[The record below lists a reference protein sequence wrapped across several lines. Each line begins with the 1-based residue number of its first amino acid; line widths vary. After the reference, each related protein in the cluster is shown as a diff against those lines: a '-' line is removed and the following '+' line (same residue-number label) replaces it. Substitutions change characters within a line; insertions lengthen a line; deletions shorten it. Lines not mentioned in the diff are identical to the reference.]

1 MRPVHVY
8 LGVMAILTAPAEVPE
23 DQQLQYGDIRG
34 RVEDGD
40 ILLFRGTIFLSRV
53 IERVSHGAYS
63 HCAIAAAW
71 GERKMILQA
80 EIMGGVQ
87 VVPLSVAVG
96 TYRGRVDWYKVRPE
110 VRAKLNMGV
119 LLAEARADLGLTYAT
134 SDLLRVAAHSLFG
147 AGLPSDCD
155 NPHALFCSQ
164 YVERCFRKAGVA
176 LSTDSDVG
184 TSPSRIAN
192 SQALVYQGMIAHDPD
207 VVPDRSSD
215 AIMVAAPSLQ
225 AAQEPTRLA

>member
-1 MRPVHVY
+1 
-8 LGVMAILTAPAEVPE
+8 MATLSAPASVPE
-23 DQQLQYGDIRG
+23 DQQLQYGDIRA

-63 HCAIAAAW
+63 HCAIAATW

-87 VVPLSVAVG
+87 AVPMSVAVG
-96 TYRGRVDWYKVRPE
+96 TYKGRVDWYKLRPE
-110 VRAKLNMGV
+110 VRAKLDLAV
-119 LLAEARADLGLTYAT
+119 LLSEARADLGLTYAT

-147 AGLPSDCD
+147 AGLPTDCD

-164 YVERCFRKAGVA
+164 YVERCFRKAGVF
-176 LSTDSDVG
+176 LSADSDVG
-184 TSPSRIAN
+184 TSPSGIAN
-192 SQALVYQGMIAHDPD
+192 SQSLIYQGMIAHDPTI
-207 VVPDRSSD
+207 VPDRSSD
-215 AIMVAAPSLQ
+215 TILAAAPVL
-225 AAQEPTRLA
+225 APTGSRG